1 MVLHYV
7 YDSFELLETS
17 ETKCQTIYSWDKFIL
32 NVYNVAIATISELAN
47 TRVWVRTKYKRP
59 KTLFVREMRYQNIIG
74 NCSVDGQNSAKL
86 W

>member
-17 ETKCQTIYSWDKFIL
+17 KTKCQTIYSWDKFIL

-47 TRVWVRTKYKRP
+47 TRVWD
-59 KTLFVREMRYQNIIG
+59 MRYQNIIG
-74 NCSVDGQNSAKL
+74 NCSVDGQNSA
-86 W
+86 